1 MIKILTPEYLDKI
14 AYTNKIVQMY
24 EELNTK
30 LTKQIISKLKESG
43 DLSSFTKSQL
53 RTLAKRGGKEVFIEA
68 LNTTSA
74 LSSKRKKELVALF
87 TEITKHDLKSYKTL
101 YDYRGKEMQL
111 SESQLKILNNA
122 IKTTDKELK
131 NFTKTIAFSS
141 QQNYV
146 DALDEMYLQV
156 GTGAVDYQTA
166 FRQTTNNLAE
176 QGVKLPLRDSVTKK
190 ILKKKDGT
198 PIYRSLEASVR
209 QSVLYGVRQNARAL
223 NKDVG
228 KYLGCD
234 GVQINISPNCRDDH
248 LPINGQVFKLNSRAW
263 RRHKHLLNDFGC
275 QHYESFLILDIEDN
289 IYTQE
294 EIDEANNRTVKYKGE
309 EIPYYEATQK
319 QRALERQIRNAK
331 KTYMS
336 SPTKENKA
344 NVSKQQA
351 NMRKYLKET
360 GLERQ
365 YDREYFA
372 GYNN

>member
-1 MIKILTPEYLDKI
+1 MLTPDYLDKKI
-14 AYTNKIVQMY
+14 YVNKVVEMY
-24 EELNTK
+24 QELNTK

-43 DLSSFTKSQL
+43 DLSTFTKAQI

-74 LSSKRKKELVALF
+74 LSSKRKKELVSLF
-87 TEITKHDLKSYKTL
+87 TEITKHDLQSYKSL
-101 YDYRGKEMQL
+101 YNYRGKELKLTEEQL
-111 SESQLKILNNA
+111 NILNNA
-122 IKTTDKELK
+122 VKVTDKELK
-131 NFTKTIAFSS
+131 NFTKTISFSC

-166 FRQTTNNLAE
+166 FRKTTNLLAE
-176 QGVKLPLRDSVTKK
+176 KGITLPQKNG
-190 ILKKKDGT
+190 IN
-198 PIYRSLEASVR
+198 RSIEASVR

-223 NKDVG
+223 NKDIG

-248 LPINGQVFKLNSRAW
+248 RVINGQVFKLKSRAW
-263 RRHKHLLNDFGC
+263 QKNKHLLEDFGC

-289 IYTQE
+289 IYSQE

-319 QRALERQIRNAK
+319 QRALERNIRNAK
-331 KTYMS
+331 KAYMS

>member
-1 MIKILTPEYLDKI
+1 MLTPDYLDKI

-43 DLSSFTKSQL
+43 DLSTFTKSQL
-53 RTLAKRGGKEVFIEA
+53 KTLAKRGGKEVFIDA

-74 LSSKRKKELVALF
+74 LSSKRKKELIALF
-87 TEITKHDLKSYKTL
+87 TEITKHDLQSYKTL

-111 SESQLKILNNA
+111 SEEQLKILNNA
-122 IKTTDKELK
+122 VRVTDKELK

-156 GTGAVDYQTA
+156 GTGAVDYQMA
-166 FRQTTNNLAE
+166 FRKTTNALAE
-176 QGVKLPLRDSVTKK
+176 KGVTLPMKNGVN
-190 ILKKKDGT
+190 
-198 PIYRSLEASVR
+198 RSLEASVR
-209 QSVLYGVRQNARAL
+209 QSVLWGIRQNAREL
-223 NKDVG
+223 NKDIG
-228 KYLGCD
+228 RYLGCD
-234 GVQINISPNCRDDH
+234 GVQINISPNCREDH
-248 LPINGQVFKLNSRAW
+248 RPINGQVFKLNSRAW
-263 RRHKHLLNDFGC
+263 RRYKHLLNDFNC
-275 QHYESFLILDIEDN
+275 QHYETYIVMDIEEN
-289 IYTQE
+289 IYSDE
-294 EIDEANNRTVKYKGE
+294 EINEANNRTVKYGGKD
-309 EIPYYEATQK
+309 ILYYEATQK

-331 KTYMS
+331 KTYMAE
-336 SPTKENKA
+336 PTKENKA
-344 NVSKQQA
+344 SVSKAQA
-351 NMRKYLKET
+351 SMRKFINET

>member
-1 MIKILTPEYLDKI
+1 MLTPDYLDKKI
-14 AYTNKIVQMY
+14 YVNKVVEMY
-24 EELNTK
+24 QELNTK

-43 DLSSFTKSQL
+43 DLSTFTKAQI

-87 TEITKHDLKSYKTL
+87 TEITKHDLQSYKSL
-101 YDYRGKEMQL
+101 YDYRGKELKL
-111 SESQLKILNNA
+111 SESQLNILNNA
-122 IKTTDKELK
+122 VKMTDKELK
-131 NFTKTIAFSS
+131 NFTKTISFSC

-166 FRQTTNNLAE
+166 FRKTTNLLAE
-176 QGVKLPLRDSVTKK
+176 KGITLIQKNGVN
-190 ILKKKDGT
+190 
-198 PIYRSLEASVR
+198 RSLEASVR

-223 NKDVG
+223 NKNIG

-248 LPINGQVFKLNSRAW
+248 RPINGQVFKLNSNRW
-263 RRHKHLLNDFGC
+263 RRYKDLLNDFNC
-275 QHYESFLILDIEDN
+275 QHYETYIVTDIEEN
-289 IYTQE
+289 IYTEE
-294 EIDEANNRTVKYKGE
+294 EIDEANNKTIKYKGE
-309 EIPYYEATQK
+309 EIPYYEATQR
-319 QRALERQIRNAK
+319 QRALERNIRNAK

-351 NMRKYLKET
+351 NMRKYIKET

>member
-1 MIKILTPEYLDKI
+1 MLTPEYLDKI

-43 DLSSFTKSQL
+43 NLSSFTKSQL
-53 RTLAKRGGKEVFIEA
+53 KTLAKRGGKEVFINA

-74 LSSKRKKELVALF
+74 LSSKRKKELIALF
-87 TEITKHDLKSYKTL
+87 TEITKHDLQSYKSL
-101 YDYRGKEMQL
+101 YDYRGKELKLTEEQL
-111 SESQLKILNNA
+111 NILNNA
-122 IKTTDKELK
+122 VKMTDKELK
-131 NFTKTIAFSS
+131 NFTKTISFSC

-166 FRQTTNNLAE
+166 FRQTTNALAE
-176 QGVKLPLRDSVTKK
+176 KGVTLPQKNG
-190 ILKKKDGT
+190 IN
-198 PIYRSLEASVR
+198 RSIEASVR
-209 QSVLYGVRQNARAL
+209 QSILYGVRQNARAL
-223 NKDVG
+223 NKNVG
-228 KYLGCD
+228 EYLECD

-248 LPINGQVFKLNSRAW
+248 RPINGKVFKLKSRAW
-263 RRHKHLLNDFGC
+263 QNYKGLLNDYNC
-275 QHYESFLILDIEDN
+275 QHYETYIVTDIEDN
-289 IYTQE
+289 IYTEE
-294 EIDEANNRTVKYKGE
+294 EIDEANNKTIKYKGE

-319 QRALERQIRNAK
+319 QRALERNIRNAK

-344 NVSKQQA
+344 KVNKAQSNV
-351 NMRKYLKET
+351 RKYCKET

-365 YDREYFA
+365 YDREFYS
-372 GYNN
+372 GYNK

>member
-1 MIKILTPEYLDKI
+1 MLTPEYLDKKI
-14 AYTNKIVQMY
+14 YVNKVVEMY
-24 EELNTK
+24 QELNTK
-30 LTKQIISKLKESG
+30 LTKQIISKLKENG
-43 DLSSFTKSQL
+43 DISTFTRHQL
-53 RTLAKRGGKEVFIEA
+53 KTLAKRGGKEVFIEA

-87 TEITKHDLKSYKTL
+87 TEITKHDLQSYKSL
-101 YDYRGKEMQL
+101 YDYRGKEL
-111 SESQLKILNNA
+111 KLTEEQLKILNNA
-122 IKTTDKELK
+122 VRATDKELK
-131 NFTKTIAFSS
+131 NFTKTISFSC

-166 FRQTTNNLAE
+166 FRQTTNLLAE
-176 QGVKLPLRDSVTKK
+176 KGITLIQKNG
-190 ILKKKDGT
+190 GN
-198 PIYRSLEASVR
+198 RSLEASVR
-209 QSVLYGVRQNARAL
+209 QSVLYGVRQNARAM

-248 LPINGQVFKLNSRAW
+248 RPINGQVFKLNSRAW
-263 RRHKHLLNDFGC
+263 QNHKHLLEDFNC

-319 QRALERQIRNAK
+319 QRALERNIRNAK

>member
-1 MIKILTPEYLDKI
+1 MLTPDYLDKI

-30 LTKQIISKLKESG
+30 LTKQIISKLKENG
-43 DLSSFTKSQL
+43 DISTFTKHQL
-53 RTLAKRGGKEVFIEA
+53 KTLAKRGGKEVFIEA

-74 LSSKRKKELVALF
+74 LSSKRKKELIALF
-87 TEITKHDLKSYKTL
+87 SEITKHDLQSYKTL
-101 YDYRGKEMQL
+101 YDYRGKEL
-111 SESQLKILNNA
+111 KLTEEQLKILNNA
-122 IKTTDKELK
+122 VKMTDKELK

-176 QGVKLPLRDSVTKK
+176 KGITLIQKNGVN
-190 ILKKKDGT
+190 
-198 PIYRSLEASVR
+198 RSLEASVR
-209 QSVLYGVRQNARAL
+209 QSVLYGVRQNTRAL
-223 NKDVG
+223 NKNVG
-228 KYLGCD
+228 EYLGCD

-248 LPINGQVFKLNSRAW
+248 RPINGQVFKLKSKSWQNY
-263 RRHKHLLNDFGC
+263 KGLLNDFGC

-319 QRALERQIRNAK
+319 QRALERNIRNAK